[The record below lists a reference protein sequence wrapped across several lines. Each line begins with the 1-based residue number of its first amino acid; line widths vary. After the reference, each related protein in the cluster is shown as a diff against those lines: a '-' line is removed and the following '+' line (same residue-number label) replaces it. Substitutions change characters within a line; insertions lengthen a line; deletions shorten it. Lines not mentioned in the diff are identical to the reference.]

1 MTTTLKELK
10 TKIKNKVMKNL
21 TVNMNLNNTMTTV
34 VNITLCNIRPN
45 SGLIPICLKDKD
57 IMR

>member
-1 MTTTLKELK
+1 MK
-10 TKIKNKVMKNL
+10 TL

-34 VNITLCNIRPN
+34 VNITLCNIRPE
-45 SGLIPICLKDKD
+45 SGLVPICLKEKD